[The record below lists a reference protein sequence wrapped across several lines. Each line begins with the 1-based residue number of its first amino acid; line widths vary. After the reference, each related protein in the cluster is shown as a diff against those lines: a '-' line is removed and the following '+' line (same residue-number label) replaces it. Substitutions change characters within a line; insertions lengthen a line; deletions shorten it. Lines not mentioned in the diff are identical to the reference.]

1 MLSLDDPRWSEMEGG
16 YRMPFD
22 PRSLFA
28 KLQANQ
34 AVKGVWDALWQE
46 LHHQGDVGEVSYAAV
61 PHLVRI
67 HRERGVPDWNT
78 YAIVATIELARD
90 SVRNPAIPAWLKPGY
105 DNAIQ
110 ELADLG
116 RDELARVDEGESVRS
131 ILAILAITK
140 GARIYGRILAD
151 FSEEEILELGKEVWG
166 TEADSRFGAPY
177 DHMSENINLIRLL
190 SELCTDLGFSLPLRD
205 PARFEKLLPSG
216 IDAFTDAIFLAEGLD
231 PHMEKQLRIKVRER
245 VATHFAG
252 WQGDRAE

>member
-1 MLSLDDPRWSEMEGG
+1 MEGG
-16 YRMPFD
+16 YRIPFD
-22 PRSLFA
+22 PRPLFA

-34 AVKGVWDALWQE
+34 DVEAVWNKLWND
-46 LHHQGDVGEVSYAAV
+46 LHHQGDVGEASYAAV

-67 HRERGVPDWNT
+67 HRERGVADWNT

-90 SVRNPAIPAWLKPGY
+90 SARNPPIPAWLEPGY

-116 RDELARVDEGESVRS
+116 REELPRVDDGESVRS
-131 ILAILAITK
+131 ILAILAIAK

-151 FSEEEILELGKEVWG
+151 FSEEEVLELGKEVWG
-166 TEADSRFGAPY
+166 TEADSRFEAPC
-177 DHMSENINLIRLL
+177 DHLSENIKLTRLL

-231 PHMEKQLRIKVRER
+231 PQMEKQLRRKVRER
-245 VATHFAG
+245 VANHFAAWPRDG
-252 WQGDRAE
+252 AE